1 MADNRT
7 PYRGRFA
14 PSPTGPLHLGSLIAA
29 VASFLDA
36 RHQRGTW
43 VVRMEDLDPPREQ
56 PGAADAI
63 LHSLEQHGLHWD
75 DDVLWQAGRAA
86 AYDQALTSLRRAG
99 HLFHCDCTRQTLGP
113 EGCCGGRC
121 QPRQAEVKP
130 PVATR
135 IAVAKTATVDFDDLW
150 QGQQHCELGLSVS
163 DFTVLRKDGLYA
175 YQLAVVVD
183 DADQGINHV
192 IRGSDL
198 LDSTARQIYLQQL
211 LGYSTPVYGHFPVLL
226 NEHGQKLS
234 KQNRAPAID
243 NSQARDNLRQALQFL
258 RQPAPPAGLATAA
271 EVLAFATANWS
282 RQKIPAGMG
291 LAAN

>member
-1 MADNRT
+1 MAASLT

-14 PSPTGPLHLGSLIAA
+14 PSPSGPLHLGSLIAA

-43 VVRMEDLDPPREQ
+43 LLRMEDLDPPREQ

-63 LHSLEQHGLHWD
+63 LHSLQQHGLHWD
-75 DDVLWQAGRAA
+75 DEVLWQAGRAG
-86 AYDQALTSLRRAG
+86 AYDQALTSLWQAG
-99 HLFHCDCTRQTLGP
+99 HLFYCDCTRQILGP

-121 QPRQAEVKP
+121 RPRQAELKP

-135 IAVAKTATVDFDDLW
+135 VAVAGPATVDFNDLW
-150 QGQQHCELGLSVS
+150 QGRQHCELGLSVN

-183 DADQGINHV
+183 DAAQGITHV

-211 LGYSTPVYGHFPVLL
+211 LGFPTPVYGHFPVML

-234 KQNRAPAID
+234 KQNKAPAID
-243 NSQARDNLRQALQFL
+243 DSQARDNLRQALRFL
-258 RQPAPPAGLATAA
+258 RQPAPPADLATAA
-271 EVLAFATANWS
+271 EILAFATTHWS
-282 RQKIPAGMG
+282 RQAIPAGMG
-291 LAAN
+291 LAAD

>member
-1 MADNRT
+1 
-7 PYRGRFA
+7 
-14 PSPTGPLHLGSLIAA
+14 
-29 VASFLDA
+29 
-36 RHQRGTW
+36 
-43 VVRMEDLDPPREQ
+43 MEDLDPPREQ

-75 DDVLWQAGRAA
+75 DEVLWQGSRAA

-121 QPRQAEVKP
+121 RPRQAEVKP

-135 IAVAKTATVDFDDLW
+135 VAVAEATTVDFDDLW
-150 QGQQHCELGLSVS
+150 QGQQHCELGQSVS

-198 LDSTARQIYLQQL
+198 LDSTARQIYLQQI

-243 NSQARDNLRQALQFL
+243 NNQARDNLRQALHFL
-258 RQPAPPAGLATAA
+258 RQPVPPASLATAA

-291 LAAN
+291 LAAD

>member
-1 MADNRT
+1 MADSRT

-121 QPRQAEVKP
+121 RPRQAEVKP

-135 IAVAKTATVDFDDLW
+135 VAVAETATVDFDDLW
-150 QGQQHCELGLSVS
+150 QGRQRCELGLSVS

-183 DADQGINHV
+183 DAEQGINHV

-198 LDSTARQIYLQQL
+198 LDSTARQIYLQQI

-291 LAAN
+291 LAAD